1 MLILNDVMPITR
13 KIAIDL
19 GTTSTLMYVPKRG
32 IVLNEPSV
40 VAVSVDENAVLAI
53 GNEAKEMI
61 GRTPESIV
69 AHQPL
74 KDGVIADYRVTE
86 AMLRNLVQRTGV
98 TTRFLRPEVL
108 ISVPAGIT
116 STERRAVVDAIMS
129 AGARAAFLIKEPI
142 AAAIGAG
149 IPIGESSGHMI
160 VDIGGGTTE
169 VAIISLGG
177 IVVAHSA
184 RVGGNRFDLAIADH
198 LRKRYGIVIGEHTA
212 ERIKKNIA
220 SAIPE
225 EELSQ
230 MTIRGRDLAT
240 GLPKETIISSSE
252 VTEALKDPLDEMLG
266 AIKHVLQETPPE
278 LAADVIDKGIVISGG
293 GALLKNIDQLISR
306 STSVSCYIADD
317 PLVCVVKGAG
327 AALENIDAYKRSVLL
342 TK

>member
-1 MLILNDVMPITR
+1 MR

-19 GTTSTLMYVPKRG
+19 GTTSTLMYVPGRG

-40 VAVSVDENAVLAI
+40 VAVSVEESAVLAI

-61 GRTPESIV
+61 GRTPETIV

-86 AMLRNLVQRTGV
+86 ALMRSLIQKTGV
-98 TTRFLRPEVL
+98 SVRFLRPEVL
-108 ISVPAGIT
+108 VSVPAGIT
-116 STERRAVVDAIMS
+116 STERRAVVDAALS
-129 AGARAAFLIKEPI
+129 AGARAAYLIKEPI

-177 IVVAHSA
+177 IVAANSA
-184 RVGGNRFDLAIADH
+184 RVGGNRFDEAITDH
-198 LRKRYGIVIGEHTA
+198 IRKRYGLMIGQQTSEKL
-212 ERIKKNIA
+212 KKDLA
-220 SAIPE
+220 SAT
-225 EELSQ
+225 
-230 MTIRGRDLAT
+230 MTDETKQLTVRGRDLAT
-240 GLPKETIISSSE
+240 GLPKESTVVSAE
-252 VTEALKDPLDEMLG
+252 VTEALRDPLEEVIQ

-278 LAADVIDKGIVISGG
+278 LSSDVIDKGIVISGG
-293 GALLKNIDQLISR
+293 GALLRNMDKLISQ
-306 STSVSCYIADD
+306 STSVPCYIADD

-327 AALENIDAYKRSVLL
+327 AALENIETYKRSVLL